1 MFAYLPEKA
10 FPEPTLGVF
19 NAHSGQQQRI
29 DLPSCQ
35 NEAAKHRPIK
45 GQVGGEVLTA
55 WAVKCF
61 IIVYKIPELLP
72 LHSQTQSQPLSLKQ
86 EGGKAAG
93 KTFFAF
99 WTFKSNIKTI
109 QKQIDL
115 QRTSLIGSTPGA
127 PKMQPHR
134 L

>member
-1 MFAYLPEKA
+1 MVAY

-29 DLPSCQ
+29 DLPSRQ

-45 GQVGGEVLTA
+45 GQVAGGVLTA

-72 LHSQTQSQPLSLKQ
+72 LHSQTQSHPLNLKQ
-86 EGGKAAG
+86 EGGKAGG
-93 KTFFAF
+93 KKRFCFLDF
-99 WTFKSNIKTI
+99 QIRYQNNSKTERST
-109 QKQIDL
+109 KDL
-115 QRTSLIGSTPGA
+115 S
-127 PKMQPHR
+127 HR
-134 L
+134 QHPRCS